1 MKIKITEFIIFPHSN
16 NLEINN
22 IYVDTNDKEFLN
34 HIKEEGLNKNDLEDL
49 DEDEISMLAKS
60 YLIENNQEYLSLSIY
75 LSEEQVDKL
84 KSLL

>member
-1 MKIKITEFIIFPHSN
+1 MKIKITEVIIFPYSN
-16 NLEINN
+16 NLEIDN

-34 HIKEEGLNKNDLEDL
+34 HIKEGGLNKNDLEYL
-49 DEDEISMLAKS
+49 DEDKISMLAKS

>member
-1 MKIKITEFIIFPHSN
+1 MKIKITEFIIFPYSN